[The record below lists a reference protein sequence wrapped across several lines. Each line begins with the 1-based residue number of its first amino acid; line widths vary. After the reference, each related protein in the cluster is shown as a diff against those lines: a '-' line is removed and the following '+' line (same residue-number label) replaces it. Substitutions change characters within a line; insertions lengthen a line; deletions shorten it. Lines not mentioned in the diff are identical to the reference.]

1 MPPIL
6 LFCQLPSS
14 MCSPCFN
21 FKQIFEGASLV
32 PSLGYSNG
40 FFVILQILSSMLVIN
55 TYSIIDSK
63 VFDLTIDENFLFA
76 IVIKRFYNYKHTVEE
91 KRMQLENTHVNNA
104 N

>member
-1 MPPIL
+1 
-6 LFCQLPSS
+6 
-14 MCSPCFN
+14 
-21 FKQIFEGASLV
+21 
-32 PSLGYSNG
+32 
-40 FFVILQILSSMLVIN
+40 MLVIN